1 MKIGANKTDAG
12 NGSKAICRVSDVLRS
27 PSPDPKR
34 SPPSMSN
41 IADIIFDRRAPN
53 AQPEWIA
60 DILSRLVWLM
70 ADNGAEIHEAY
81 RRWIQSDDLERISVA
96 LSDTEVFL
104 FDSRDEMTK
113 AFSDLGSR
121 FPTLVPRCEEIIG
134 DWDRQHSVSTHAC

>member
-1 MKIGANKTDAG
+1 
-12 NGSKAICRVSDVLRS
+12 
-27 PSPDPKR
+27 
-34 SPPSMSN
+34 MSN
-41 IADIIFDRRAPN
+41 IADLIFDRSAPN

-70 ADNGAEIHEAY
+70 DDNGAEIHEAY
-81 RRWIQSDDLERISVA
+81 RRWIQSDDLGRISVA

-113 AFSDLGSR
+113 VFSDLGIR

-134 DWDRQHSVSTHAC
+134 DWDRPHSASTQEC